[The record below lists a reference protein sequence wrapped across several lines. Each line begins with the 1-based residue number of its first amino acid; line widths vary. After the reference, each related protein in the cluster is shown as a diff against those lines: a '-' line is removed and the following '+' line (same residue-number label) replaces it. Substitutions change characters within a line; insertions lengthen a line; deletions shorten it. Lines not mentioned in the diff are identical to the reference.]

1 MDVSCGKVVKE
12 NLRYKNVPTC
22 GFFVFANYSS
32 RVLGVEERGG
42 GGRKQYNFSIRLMKV
57 FMRRSLFSTIANV
70 VVMSRMHSK
79 IQDIQ

>member
-32 RVLGVEERGG
+32 RVLGVEERG
-42 GGRKQYNFSIRLMKV
+42 KETIQFLHSINESVYEEK
-57 FMRRSLFSTIANV
+57 FI
-70 VVMSRMHSK
+70 
-79 IQDIQ
+79 